1 MQMGRDESGLRYEER
16 EARISEAK
24 TDGAEQ
30 HQHKSVRAKPGP
42 NDTHLPGTCPHC
54 GARLSSLDVKMNK
67 CFKCWAVL
75 DADAAV
81 KPRQGHTGLEVHI

>member
-1 MQMGRDESGLRYEER
+1 MQMGRDESGLRSEEW
-16 EARISEAK
+16 EARVSEAK
-24 TDGAEQ
+24 TGVAEP
-30 HQHKSVRAKPGP
+30 HKHKAVRARPEQ
-42 NDTHLPGTCPHC
+42 DHAHLPGTCPHC
-54 GARLSSLDVKMNK
+54 GARLSSLDIKMNK